1 MLTASTWFLLL
12 AFMITSSTTE
22 GFESSSFSLSFEYFI
37 TVPRTA
43 KDWNGIK
50 NDLMK
55 LSEPISKLMESWDK
69 LSSTNTISSE
79 PETERAQAGEESE
92 NSNRLNYEYEEDM
105 PQLKTN
111 EQHPS
116 YYPDPGKASNSTVEF
131 IVYCR
136 CLKNARGSCGKSEIC

>member
-1 MLTASTWFLLL
+1 M
-12 AFMITSSTTE
+12 
-22 GFESSSFSLSFEYFI
+22 
-37 TVPRTA
+37 
-43 KDWNGIK
+43 DWNGIK
-50 NDLMK
+50 KDLMK

-69 LSSTNTISSE
+69 LSLTNTVSSE
-79 PETERAQAGEESE
+79 PERAQAGEESE

-105 PQLKTN
+105 PQSKTN

-136 CLKNARGSCGKSEIC
+136 CLKNARESCGKSKIC